1 MTVRKTKTKLET
13 KKQTIINNYLFTFL
27 INKQMKKYF
36 FYAAAAIAML
46 ASCQKSELK
55 SEQTPVVDDG
65 KPVAIQIGV
74 NAPSFDVAVTKAAVN
89 EWNNTPVH
97 IYGIQRGSKGVV
109 DGAKYDFDKGLLI
122 DENTT
127 VEDSKTALKLYSDD
141 ANSVPYYYTEGEAYD
156 FYGYHIGGELAEDV
170 VVTKENDAISF
181 PYTIDGATDLMVA
194 TTNKAKDILADTST
208 DGVTEGDVYS
218 AWAARRSV
226 HPTLVFEHAL
236 TRFNFIVRGMNDA
249 SEDLEV
255 TAIRMNDLAIDGTFT
270 VAGENLGYE
279 TTSEANDTLY
289 LAMTK
294 NEEVKKGNTNY
305 VGVDQS
311 GDYPCLM
318 IAPDLSDVEVEVLMS
333 HPNIEK
339 VEPYKIKINASQVL
353 KDGVAAGITTF
364 AAGTSYNIYVNVY
377 GPEEI
382 RIKAELTVWL
392 PGGQYTYDPDQDR
405 PGVQATSVTAER
417 TETDN
422 VINYVVT
429 YTSDITTLEGAVA
442 KSEPSEDSAWTSLV
456 TKASTGISF
465 TVPEGDN
472 ADDYKLYV
480 RYKTAES
487 KEWTV
492 MEAMPAFKIAKSYLV
507 TDKASFDT
515 LPAGYIEE
523 HPWDDATTE
532 ATLPW
537 LAVEFTPGATISGTA
552 QCGNFTYEIEE
563 ATSTIGLLTLSAEE
577 MGLTSLIGGEWTIT
591 LNGVRTKI
599 TVFNI
604 NEAYYICDEQSYN
617 RLPVEYRQQYGDWDY
632 YWAGQQNAEKDPD
645 NHADFNAIPWLAIEF
660 TPGATVSGTVVRG
673 DFTHNITE
681 SKSTIGLITLSA
693 KQMGLDNLEGEWTV
707 TLNDVEAKISVPVTS
722 TEQE

>member
-1 MTVRKTKTKLET
+1 
-13 KKQTIINNYLFTFL
+13 
-27 INKQMKKYF
+27 MKKYF

-74 NAPSFDVAVTKAAVN
+74 NAPSFDVAVTKAAVD

-127 VEDSKTALKLYSDD
+127 VEDSKTDLKLYSDD
-141 ANSVPYYYTEGEAYD
+141 ANSVYYYYTEGETYD

-170 VVTKENDAISF
+170 VVTKEDDAISF

-249 SEDLEV
+249 SEELTV
-255 TAIRMNDLAIDGTFT
+255 TGIKMNDLATTGTFT
-270 VAGENLGYE
+270 VAGDNLGFV
-279 TTSEANDTLY
+279 TTSNADASLS
-289 LAMTK
+289 LAMT
-294 NEEVKKGNTNY
+294 EEEQVKKGNTNY
-305 VGVDQS
+305 VNFDAS
-311 GDYPCLM
+311 GSYPCLM
-318 IAPDLSDVEVEVLMS
+318 IAPNLANINVEVSMK
-333 HPNIEK
+333 HDNIEK
-339 VEPYKIKINASQVL
+339 VNPYIISVNASQVL

-364 AAGTSYNIYVNVY
+364 AAGTAYNIYVNVY

-382 RIKAELTVWL
+382 RIKAELTEWL
-392 PGGQYTYDPDQDR
+392 RGGQYTYDPDQDR

-417 TETDN
+417 TVADN

-429 YTSDITTLEGAVA
+429 YTTDITKLEGAVA
-442 KSEPSEDSAWTSLV
+442 KTQPDVTAEAGPEGPWTSLV

-472 ADDYKLYV
+472 AGDYKLYV

-515 LPAGYIEE
+515 LPAGYREE

-577 MGLTSLIGGEWTIT
+577 MGLTSLTGGEWTIT